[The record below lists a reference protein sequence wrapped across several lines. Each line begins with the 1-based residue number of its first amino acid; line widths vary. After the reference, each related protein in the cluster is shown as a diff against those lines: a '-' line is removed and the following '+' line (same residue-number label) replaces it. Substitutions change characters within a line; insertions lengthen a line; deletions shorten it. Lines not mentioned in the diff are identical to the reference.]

1 MYSLKYKVTT
11 STCDSEGRLKLYS
24 ALQMMQDCSEMWIDS
39 EPEVKDYFLQQN
51 MAQLLATRQVEIIRV
66 PEYKEELTVTTSVYG
81 MKPMFGFRNTFI
93 YDAQGN
99 PCYKTWSMG
108 AFVDKVA
115 GKLKRVDDAT
125 IHMGAFVDKV
135 AGKLKRVD
143 DATIQS
149 MKLEPQLEMN
159 YKDRRI
165 ILPKTEGE
173 VLEPIKVLRADIDYN
188 KHLNNA
194 NYVRMAMELLPE
206 DFVVRGLR
214 VEYRVAA
221 KLGNSLTPIIYKIAD
236 GIIIS
241 LSIGSEVSA
250 IIEFNK

>member
-1 MYSLKYKVTT
+1 MYSLNYKVTT

-39 EPEVKDYFLQQN
+39 EPGVKQYFTEQN

-66 PEYKEELTVTTSVYG
+66 PEYKEELTVTSSVYG

-115 GKLKRVDDAT
+115 SKLKRVDDAT
-125 IHMGAFVDKV
+125 IA
-135 AGKLKRVD
+135 
-143 DATIQS
+143 S
-149 MKLEPQLEMN
+149 MTLEPQLEMN

-165 ILPKTEGE
+165 ILPKEGGDT
-173 VLEPIKVLRADIDYN
+173 VDPIRVLRADIDYN

-194 NYVRMAMELLPE
+194 NYIRMAMELLPE
-206 DFVVRGLR
+206 DFVIKGLR
-214 VEYRVAA
+214 MEYRVAA
-221 KLGNSLTPIIYKIAD
+221 KLGDALTPTIYQING
-236 GIIIS
+236 GIIVA
-241 LSIGSEVSA
+241 LSIGTDVSA
-250 IIEFNK
+250 IIEFT

>member
-39 EPEVKDYFLQQN
+39 EPGVKQYFAEQN

-66 PEYKEELTVTTSVYG
+66 PEYKEELTVTSTVYD

-115 GKLKRVDDAT
+115 GKLKRVDQAT
-125 IHMGAFVDKV
+125 ID
-135 AGKLKRVD
+135 
-143 DATIQS
+143 S
-149 MKLEPQLEMN
+149 MNLEPQKEMS
-159 YKDRRI
+159 YRDRRI
-165 ILPKTEGE
+165 ILPKQGGDI
-173 VLEPIKVLRADIDYN
+173 LESVKVLRADIDYN
-188 KHLNNA
+188 KHMNNA
-194 NYVRMAMELLPE
+194 NYVRIAMELLPE
-206 DFVVRGLR
+206 SMVVRGMR

-221 KLGNSLTPIIYKIAD
+221 KLGDILTPTMYQIDD
-236 GIIIS
+236 GFIVS
-241 LSIGSEVSA
+241 LSVNGEVSA
-250 IIEFNK
+250 IVEFTR